1 MADNIDELLKTY
13 EDAQTSLNTAFEALK
28 TAYTSSDES
37 NKTKILNGLATI
49 VIRSGQ
55 ATEEDREVIVD
66 SFKPMFNPTEGGRR
80 KSRSKK
86 RSTRLRKKTRSRS
99 RR

>member
-1 MADNIDELLKTY
+1 MADIDGLINTY
-13 EDAQTSLNTAFEALK
+13 AAAQTSLNTALEALK
-28 TAYTSSDES
+28 TAYASSNDPD
-37 NKTKILNGLATI
+37 KTKILNGLATI
-49 VIRSGQ
+49 AISSGQ
-55 ATEEDREVIVD
+55 GTEEDREVIVD
-66 SFKPMFNPTEGGRR
+66 SLKPMFNPTEGGRR